1 MQYTTRKKKILVLKV
16 MVLPPIIFVMVIE
29 LEVKYE
35 NLVSNL
41 RSGKS
46 KMKQKIQQNLNKG
59 YKLFSIMADFS
70 FVNTPEPRYNKPRF
84 NKFSVDDVNIFL
96 EWRGN
101 NSRLI
106 NDY

>member
-1 MQYTTRKKKILVLKV
+1 

-46 KMKQKIQQNLNKG
+46 KMKQKNSNSLNKG
-59 YKLFSIMADFS
+59 YKPFSIMADFS
-70 FVNTPEPRYNKPRF
+70 FVNTSEPRYNK
-84 NKFSVDDVNIFL
+84 FSADDVNIFL

>member
-1 MQYTTRKKKILVLKV
+1 MVILQCNILLTRKKKILVLKV

-46 KMKQKIQQNLNKG
+46 KMKRKIKQNLNKG

-70 FVNTPEPRYNKPRF
+70 FVNTPEPRYNKP
-84 NKFSVDDVNIFL
+84 
-96 EWRGN
+96 
-101 NSRLI
+101 
-106 NDY
+106 

>member
-46 KMKQKIQQNLNKG
+46 KMKRKIQQNLNKG
-59 YKLFSIMADFS
+59 YKPFSIMADFS
-70 FVNTPEPRYNKPRF
+70 FVNTSEPRYNK
-84 NKFSVDDVNIFL
+84 FSADDVNIFL